1 MNIYWIT
8 TTVLTVGFG
17 EVMAGDPT
25 YDTGIVF
32 IVIFIIIHIYIF
44 IYIYTY
50 IYIYIYT

>member
-25 YDTGIVF
+25 YDTGIHACF
-32 IVIFIIIHIYIF
+32 SICIYVCVHK
-44 IYIYTY
+44 
-50 IYIYIYT
+50 